1 MFPETGLA
9 RFILVIGV
17 AAVYNSIQC
26 FVPKMRLTSRI
37 YARKPMEATPLAARQ
52 MGLWTFTSAVI
63 RLYCAYNIENAAC
76 YQMCMITFAV
86 ALFAFVG
93 EVFIHKTAPITSPGV
108 YPALMVSKNLQMS
121 DVAYIKSK
129 LRAIPD
135 FPKKGIVFQDI
146 FGIFQDPLAVEMLVT
161 NILQKLNSSNL
172 GKIDAIVG
180 LDARGFLLGPIIAL
194 RLGCAFV
201 PVRKA
206 GKLPGAT
213 SQVAYTKEYGTDYFE
228 MHEGAITPGQNVV
241 ILDDLIATGGSAKAA
256 GELVK
261 MNGGKTVQYVFFIEL
276 SFLKGRDELDAP
288 TYAVMTFD
296 D

>member
-1 MFPETGLA
+1 
-9 RFILVIGV
+9 
-17 AAVYNSIQC
+17 
-26 FVPKMRLTSRI
+26 
-37 YARKPMEATPLAARQ
+37 
-52 MGLWTFTSAVI
+52 
-63 RLYCAYNIENAAC
+63 
-76 YQMCMITFAV
+76 
-86 ALFAFVG
+86 
-93 EVFIHKTAPITSPGV
+93 
-108 YPALMVSKNLQMS
+108 MS

-146 FGIFQDPLAVEMLVT
+146 FGIFQDPLAVETLTT
-161 NILQKLNSSNL
+161 NIIHQLTTSNL
-172 GKIDAIVG
+172 GKIDVIVG
-180 LDARGFLLGPIIAL
+180 LDARGFLLGPLIAL
-194 RLGCAFV
+194 RLGAAFV

-213 SQVAYTKEYGTDYFE
+213 TQVAYTKEYGTDYFE
-228 MHEGAITPGQNVV
+228 IQEGAIKAGQNVV

-261 MNGGKTVQYVFFIEL
+261 KSGGKTVEYVFFIEL
-276 SFLKGRDELDAP
+276 SFLKGRDVLDAP